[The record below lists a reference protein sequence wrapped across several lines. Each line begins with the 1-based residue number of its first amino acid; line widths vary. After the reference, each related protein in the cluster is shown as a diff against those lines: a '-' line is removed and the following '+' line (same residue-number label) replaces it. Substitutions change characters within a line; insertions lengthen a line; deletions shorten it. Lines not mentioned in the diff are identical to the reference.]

1 MAVAG
6 IGHNSEDSDLEVEV
20 RLFNALAGRKSRT
33 PDGSGRGGGRMAGGR
48 MAGSRMAGGRMT
60 GGRMTVASGTTVG
73 DIANRLGLRADA
85 IHLVL
90 VNGRDITGGCV
101 GDPVRRT
108 YAVEQGDVIAFS
120 GPVPYSYGYG
130 APVV

>member
-6 IGHNSEDSDLEVEV
+6 IGHNSEDTDLEVEV
-20 RLFNALAGRKSRT
+20 RLFNALAAHKSRT
-33 PDGSGRGGGRMAGGR
+33 PEGSGR
-48 MAGSRMAGGRMT
+48 AGS
-60 GGRMTVASGTTVG
+60 RMTVASGTTVG
-73 DIANRLGLRADA
+73 DIANRLGLKADA

-90 VNGRDITGGCV
+90 VNGRDITNGCV